1 MHTIDSAHANRFARH
16 PAHWA
21 HEADG
26 VSAPSRANRNR
37 SQDATPADTPARGNN
52 FVSQAIY
59 SHVVS
64 SLQATYRIAPVV
76 PVQGQTPTDG
86 LNQGLASAASQ
97 AVAPGGQGA
106 DSLRTSV
113 NGSLSDASSQLQ
125 AIGVNPD
132 DINAVVNDLRGRL
145 ESFLQAA
152 GSAQTGSSSSD
163 AVAGIGASVTQK
175 QRTEVQVVTQEGDVV
190 QLKLRTRVTAAAGAV
205 ASSTAD
211 GTTSSAAGLV
221 VSGGKFE
228 ISVHGNLNSD
238 EIAAIQDVLGKID
251 SLSQDFFSGDIQGAF
266 AAAANLNVDGSQ
278 LASVAVDLRSKQVV
292 RGIGFSSLPAAA
304 TPPTGTPVTPTS
316 QGTTPISTSAP
327 ATPPVATSAD
337 PAPTQDATATPPAAS
352 TDQPAPAT
360 PATTSSTTDT
370 PQPDAPS
377 PGMSLVA
384 FLTRWLNSLD
394 NTGESS
400 TVSDVT
406 VSWKSRLEVLLSSVT
421 VHEQG
426 NTNPASTPAVDQ
438 TGETVNA
445 TA

>member
-21 HEADG
+21 HEADAI
-26 VSAPSRANRNR
+26 SAPSGSNRNR
-37 SQDATPADTPARGNN
+37 SHDAAPADTPVRGNN

-64 SLQATYRIAPVV
+64 SLQAIYRIAPVV

-132 DINAVVNDLRGRL
+132 DINTVVNDLRGRL

-152 GSAQTGSSSSD
+152 GSAQTDSSSSD

-175 QRTEVQVVTQEGDVV
+175 QRTEVQVVTQEGDIV

-205 ASSTAD
+205 ASSTED

-251 SLSQDFFSGDIQGAF
+251 SLSQDFFSGDIQSAF

-304 TPPTGTPVTPTS
+304 TPPAQTPVTPTS
-316 QGTTPISTSAP
+316 QDTTPTP
-327 ATPPVATSAD
+327 ATPAAGASED
-337 PAPTQDATATPPAAS
+337 PAPTQDASATPPAAS
-352 TDQPAPAT
+352 TDQPAPTT
-360 PATTSSTTDT
+360 PATTPSTTDT

-394 NTGESS
+394 NTGDSS
-400 TVSDVT
+400 GTSDLT

-421 VHEQG
+421 VHDHG

>member
-37 SQDATPADTPARGNN
+37 SQDATPADTPVRGNN

-59 SHVVS
+59 SHVVN

-132 DINAVVNDLRGRL
+132 DINTVVNDLRGRL

-175 QRTEVQVVTQEGDVV
+175 QRTEVQVVTQEGDIV

-211 GTTSSAAGLV
+211 GTISSAAGLV
-221 VSGGKFE
+221 VFGGRFE

-238 EIAAIQDVLGKID
+238 EIAAIQDVLSKID

-292 RGIGFSSLPAAA
+292 RGYGFSSLPAAA
-304 TPPTGTPVTPTS
+304 TQPAET
-316 QGTTPISTSAP
+316 P
-327 ATPPVATSAD
+327 ATPTTQDTTPANPPVVASED
-337 PAPTQDATATPPAAS
+337 PAPAQDTSSTAPPAAP
-352 TDQPAPAT
+352 DQTTTTAPT
-360 PATTSSTTDT
+360 TTDST
-370 PQPDAPS
+370 QSDSAP
-377 PGMSLVA
+377 PAMSLVA
-384 FLTRWLNSLD
+384 FLTHWLNSLGD
-394 NTGESS
+394 TGNSNS
-400 TVSDVT
+400 VSDVS

-421 VHEQG
+421 VHDGG
-426 NTNPASTPAVDQ
+426 NADPSSTPTVAQ
-438 TGETVNA
+438 AGEAVNA